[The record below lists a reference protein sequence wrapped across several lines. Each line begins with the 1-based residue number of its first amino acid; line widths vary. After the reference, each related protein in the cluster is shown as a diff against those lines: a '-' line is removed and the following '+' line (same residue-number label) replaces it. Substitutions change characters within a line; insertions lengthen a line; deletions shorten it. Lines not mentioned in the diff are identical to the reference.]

1 MKPAP
6 FEYVI
11 PDSLPAVLSI
21 MAEQGYD
28 AKLLAGGQSL
38 VPAMNFR
45 LVQPAMLIDIN
56 RLSELEYVLP
66 SEDGGLRIGALTR
79 HRTLERSA
87 LVAERAP
94 LMYETMP
101 HIAHL
106 QIRTRGTIGGS
117 LAHADPA
124 AELPVILVAL
134 DGRLVVQNQAGKRT
148 VRATDFFMGLFATAL
163 EPEDLIV
170 EIVIPAKSKESGW
183 AFVEFARR
191 QGDYALLGVA
201 ARLELDPNG
210 VCRKARLVYLNA
222 GDAPIVATIAGDM
235 LVDQKPNRDAFEA
248 AAAHAAEHELH
259 PVGNIHASVPYLRRL
274 AHVLTVRAL
283 DTAANR
289 ALSSVKAQ

>member
-6 FEYVI
+6 FDYAIAESV
-11 PDSLPAVLSI
+11 PATLSI
-21 MAEQGYD
+21 LAEQGYD

-45 LVQPAMLIDIN
+45 LVQPSVLVDIN
-56 RLSELEYVLP
+56 RLEELDYVRP

-79 HRTLERSA
+79 HRTLEKSQ
-87 LVAERAP
+87 LVRERAP
-94 LMYETMP
+94 LMYEAMP

-134 DGRLVVQNQAGKRT
+134 NGRLVIRNQSGMREVA
-148 VRATDFFMGLFATAL
+148 ASDFFQGLFATAL
-163 EPEDLIV
+163 QPEDLLV
-170 EIVIPAKSKESGW
+170 EVILPSPPEASGY

-191 QGDYALLGVA
+191 RGDYALLGVA
-201 ARLELDPNG
+201 AGLELDANG
-210 VCRKARLVYLNA
+210 ICRRAKLVYLNA
-222 GDAPIVATIAGDM
+222 GDKPIEADEAAGL
-235 LVDQKPNRDAFEA
+235 LVGHEPGLESYEA
-248 AAAHAAEHELH
+248 AASVAAERELQ

-274 AHVLTVRAL
+274 AFVLTKRAL
-283 DTAANR
+283 DMATTRAKKTAN
-289 ALSSVKAQ
+289 LS

>member
-45 LVQPAMLIDIN
+45 LIQPAMLIDIN
-56 RLSELEYVLP
+56 RLSELEYVRP
-66 SEDGGLRIGALTR
+66 SEDGGLKIGALTR
-79 HRTLERSA
+79 HRTLESST

-134 DGRLVVQNQAGKRT
+134 DSRLVLQNQAGKRT
-148 VRATDFFMGLFATAL
+148 VNAADFFMGLFTTAL
-163 EPEDLIV
+163 QPEDLLV
-170 EIVIPAKSKESGW
+170 EIVIPPKPRESGW

-191 QGDYALLGVA
+191 RGDYALLGVA
-201 ARLELDPNG
+201 ARLDFDAMG
-210 VCRKARLVYLNA
+210 MCRRAKLVYLNA
-222 GDAPIVATIAGDM
+222 GDAPIVASSAAGM
-235 LVDQKPNRDAFEA
+235 LVDQKPDQDVFEA

-274 AHVLTVRAL
+274 AHVLTLRAL

-289 ALSSVKAQ
+289 ALSPVKAQ